1 MTECLVKS
9 IDKHTSDCH
18 IFIFDNS
25 DKEPFIY
32 KQNNLTV
39 FDNTQGQII
48 DFEKIL
54 EQYPEHVLT
63 TSAIYK
69 WGSFKHCISVDKCME
84 LINEP
89 FVLLDSD
96 VLIKK
101 DITPLFQEDKIF
113 VGEIEKISKYFE
125 PRVCPYM
132 CFINVKLCKKYNIH
146 YYHDSIIGLKK
157 PNKYTKTKDTG
168 SYFYLISKAYE
179 YQEINIYE
187 YIIHLE
193 KGSHTKTEEEINKW
207 LKLNQEFY
215 N

>member
-9 IDKHTSDCH
+9 INKHTSDCY

-25 DKEPFIY
+25 DKEPFTY
-32 KQNNLTV
+32 KQDNLTV

-48 DFEKIL
+48 NFEKIL

-63 TSAIYK
+63 ASAIYK

-84 LINEP
+84 LINEN

-101 DITPLFQEDKIF
+101 DITLLFQEDKIF
-113 VGEIEKISKYFE
+113 VGEIEKISNYFE

-132 CFINVKLCKKYNIH
+132 CFINVKLCEKYNIH
-146 YYHDSIIGLKK
+146 YYNDSIIGLKK
-157 PNKYTKTKDTG
+157 PNIYIKAKDTG
-168 SYFYLISKAYE
+168 SYFYLMSKAYE

-193 KGSHTKTEEEINKW
+193 KGSHTKTKEEINKW